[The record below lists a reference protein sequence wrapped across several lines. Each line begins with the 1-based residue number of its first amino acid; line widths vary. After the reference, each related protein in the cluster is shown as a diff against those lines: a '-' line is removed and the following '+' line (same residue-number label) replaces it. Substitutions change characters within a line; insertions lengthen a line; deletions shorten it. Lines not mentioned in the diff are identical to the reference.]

1 MGFERLDSEDEA
13 PVTRRVMRKRE
24 YKRLILKAAEE
35 VFLEKGF
42 RSTTIDEIA
51 DRAGITKRTLYKLFP
66 SKLALYVDMYDDYLH
81 ELGAELAAAA
91 KQQLPSDELVLVMFD
106 TLFEFTKSN
115 EKFFR
120 LYWML
125 DSDEFEG
132 DIPDELVHHVKER
145 TRFMFKKVIPVIRRS
160 QKDGKVLDLNPLL
173 LTHLMSAIN
182 KGIFT
187 HTNKDRRF
195 EIANISPNKLYEI
208 LKIILRQ
215 GLIRSSRNRHSNLKQ

>member
-1 MGFERLDSEDEA
+1 MEFSRFDAEKDA
-13 PVTRRVMRKRE
+13 PVTRRAMRKRE
-24 YKRLILKAAEE
+24 YKRLALKAAEE

-51 DRAGITKRTLYKLFP
+51 ERAGVTKRTLYKLFP

-81 ELGAELAAAA
+81 ELGLELAAIA
-91 KQQLPSDELVLVMFD
+91 KEHLPSEELILMIFD
-106 TLFEFTKSN
+106 TLFEYTKKN

-132 DIPDELVHHVKER
+132 SIPDQLVHHVKER

-160 QKDGKVLDLNPLL
+160 QKEGKLMDLNPVLL
-173 LTHLMSAIN
+173 MHLMSAIN

-195 EIANISPNKLYEI
+195 EIANINPNKLYEI

-215 GLIRSSRNRHSNLKQ
+215 GLFKTRHSDTNK

>member
-1 MGFERLDSEDEA
+1 MEFSRFDAENEA

-42 RSTTIDEIA
+42 ISTTIDEIA
-51 DRAGITKRTLYKLFP
+51 ERAGITKRTLYKLFP
-66 SKLALYVDMYDDYLH
+66 SKLALYIDIYDDYLH
-81 ELGAELAAAA
+81 TLGL
-91 KQQLPSDELVLVMFD
+91 ELVKTSKQNVPSEELILMIFD
-106 TLFEFTKSN
+106 TLFEFTKNN

-132 DIPDELVHHVKER
+132 SIPDKLVQHVKDR
-145 TRFMFKKVIPVIRRS
+145 TRFMFKSVVAPIKRA
-160 QKDGKVLDLNPLL
+160 QKDGKAQDINPLL
-173 LTHLMSAIN
+173 LVHLMSAIN

-187 HTNKDRRF
+187 HTNKERRF
-195 EIANISPNKLYEI
+195 EIANISPNKLYDI
-208 LKIILRQ
+208 LKIILRE
-215 GLIRSSRNRHSNLKQ
+215 GLLIQHSDRYSTKKK

>member
-1 MGFERLDSEDEA
+1 MEFSRSDADNEA

-42 RSTTIDEIA
+42 SSTTIDEIA

-81 ELGAELAAAA
+81 ELGIELSNTA
-91 KQQLPSDELVLVMFD
+91 KQQVPSEELVLMMFD
-106 TLFEFTKSN
+106 TLFEYTKNN

-132 DIPDELVHHVKER
+132 AIPDELVHHVKEK

-160 QKDGKVLDLNPLL
+160 QKDGKVIDLNPIL

-195 EIANISPNKLYEI
+195 EIANISPNKLYDL

-215 GLIRSSRNRHSNLKQ
+215 GLIKSSVNRRSARNK